1 MVRFLIQICLFYRR
15 FRTRN
20 NRFDFVL
27 LPRISRIVTNRFFPF
42 QFARA
47 PFSLSL
53 SLIGDGRL
61 VVRIIVKIMIR
72 VGRAGNRCRARI
84 GYTRVRASLGPPTR
98 YMYIRPLSTPLDL
111 DLALDLDNW
120 PSIILDDHVH
130 GNVVPSNKRWS
141 IDNLSL
147 RLRLAS
153 LFFLFLEGIF
163 LSSFLFLNIS
173 EYVYIFFLD
182 TVWRFEVGNVLE
194 VEKIYF

>member
-1 MVRFLIQICLFYRR
+1 MVRFLIRICLFYRR

-27 LPRISRIVTNRFFPF
+27 LPRISRTVTNRFFPF

-84 GYTRVRASLGPPTR
+84 GYTRVRASLEPPTR

-130 GNVVPSNKRWS
+130 GNVVSSNKRWS
-141 IDNLSL
+141 ISIIYH
-147 RLRLAS
+147 LRLAS
-153 LFFLFLEGIF
+153 LFFFLEGIF
-163 LSSFLFLNIS
+163 LPSFLFLNIS

-182 TVWRFEVGNVLE
+182 TVWRFEVGNVN
-194 VEKIYF
+194 

>member
-1 MVRFLIQICLFYRR
+1 MRERERRELERIGMEKIDSSRYAIFEEEERNRNDCSVFEIC
-15 FRTRN
+15 
-20 NRFDFVL
+20 DK
-27 LPRISRIVTNRFFPF
+27 ISRSGWEIEPSSLPSASIISHASIISIVYH
-42 QFARA
+42 
-47 PFSLSL
+47 
-53 SLIGDGRL
+53 G
-61 VVRIIVKIMIR
+61 
-72 VGRAGNRCRARI
+72 
-84 GYTRVRASLGPPTR
+84 TRMDPRNGS
-98 YMYIRPLSTPLDL
+98 PLSTFYLYTITFNPISI
-111 DLALDLDNW
+111 
-120 PSIILDDHVH
+120 SIIGRRSSSMTTSN
-130 GNVVPSNKRWS
+130 GNVVSWNKRWS

>member
-1 MVRFLIQICLFYRR
+1 MVRFLIRICLFYRR

-27 LPRISRIVTNRFFPF
+27 LPRISRTVTNRFFPF

-130 GNVVPSNKRWS
+130 GNVVSSNKRWS

-147 RLRLAS
+147 IIYDSRPFS
-153 LFFLFLEGIF
+153 FFLEGIF
-163 LSSFLFLNIS
+163 LSINSMTMSMVTFPKD
-173 EYVYIFFLD
+173 EA
-182 TVWRFEVGNVLE
+182 
-194 VEKIYF
+194 

>member
-1 MVRFLIQICLFYRR
+1 MIDD
-15 FRTRN
+15 RN
-20 NRFDFVL
+20 NRRVANNTRRRKRGWFDFSSRSAYFIADFEHGTIVSISFFFL
-27 LPRISRIVTNRFFPF
+27 EYRVPWRIDFFHSNSLELP
-42 QFARA
+42 
-47 PFSLSL
+47 SLSL

-120 PSIILDDHVH
+120 PSIILNDYVH
-130 GNVVPSNKRWS
+130 GNVVSWNKRWS

-147 RLRLAS
+147 IIYDSRPFS
-153 LFFLFLEGIF
+153 FFFCR
-163 LSSFLFLNIS
+163 S
-173 EYVYIFFLD
+173 
-182 TVWRFEVGNVLE
+182 TQWPCPW
-194 VEKIYF
+194 